1 MHAPLRFQPLFREY
15 IWGARRLGSVL
26 GKPIGD
32 APRYAESWEIV
43 DHGADQSIVAEGPLA
58 GRSLSELLRTSA
70 ADLLGPE
77 LVCNRFPLLLKYLD
91 CDRVLSVQV
100 HPDDTYAQKMTPPDL
115 GKTEA
120 WYIIAAEPGSLI
132 YAGLKQGVG
141 PEELRAACAAGR
153 TDDVLHTLQP
163 SAGDCVF
170 IPAGTVHAL
179 GSGLLVAEIQ
189 QSSDTTFRLFD
200 WNRVDDTGNARP
212 LHVSQAIEVTDYDR
226 GPVDFQTPQDLASGG
241 QRLVGCDKFFLDRFG
256 GTAATEVGG
265 DNRFRILTVV
275 AGQATI
281 AWGDGN
287 SMALPLGQ
295 TALIP
300 AAVGQVTL
308 TGSDPESVVLC
319 MGMP

>member
-1 MHAPLRFQPLFREY
+1 MYAPLSFEPLFREY

-26 GKPIGD
+26 GKPIGN

-43 DHGADQSIVAEGPLA
+43 DHGDDQSVVAQGPLA
-58 GRSLSELLRTSA
+58 GQTLSELLRTQA
-70 ADLLGPE
+70 ADVLGPE
-77 LVCNRFPLLLKYLD
+77 LACDRFPLLLKYLD

-100 HPDDTYAQKMTPPDL
+100 HPDDAYAQRMTPPDL

-132 YAGLKQGVG
+132 YAGLKSGVG
-141 PEELRAACAAGR
+141 PQELRDACAAGR
-153 TDDVLHTLQP
+153 TEDVLHTLQP

-200 WNRVDDTGNARP
+200 WNRVDDAGNSRP
-212 LHVSQAIEVTDYDR
+212 LHVSQAIEVTDYQR
-226 GPVDFQTPQDLASGG
+226 GPVAFQKPQPLPGG
-241 QRLVGCDKFFLDRFG
+241 GERLVACDKFILDRYCG
-256 GTAATEVGG
+256 ASQQRIGG
-265 DNRFRILTVV
+265 DGRFRILTVV
-275 AGQATI
+275 NGSATI
-281 AWGDGN
+281 SWGNGHA
-287 SMALPLGQ
+287 MELPLGQ
-295 TALIP
+295 TTLLP
-300 AAVGQVTL
+300 ASLGQTTL
-308 TGSDPESVVLC
+308 TGCDSQSVVLC

>member
-1 MHAPLRFQPLFREY
+1 MQAPLRFQPLFREY

-43 DHGADQSIVAEGPLA
+43 DHGEDQSIVADGPLA
-58 GRSLSELLRTSA
+58 GQSLSDLLRTSA
-70 ADLLGPE
+70 ADLLGAE
-77 LVCNRFPLLLKYLD
+77 LACDRFPLLLKYLD

-100 HPDDTYAQKMTPPDL
+100 HPDDAYAQKMTPPDL

-120 WYIIAAEPGSLI
+120 WYIIAADPGSLI
-132 YAGLKQGVG
+132 YAGLKAGVG

-153 TDDVLHTLQP
+153 TEDVLHTLQP

-200 WNRVDDTGNARP
+200 WNRVDDAGNSRP
-212 LHVSQAIEVTDYDR
+212 LHVSQAIEVTDYGR
-226 GPVDFQTPQDLASGG
+226 GPVEFQKPQSLPTGG
-241 QRLVGCDKFFLDRFG
+241 QRLVGCDKFFLDRYCG
-256 GTAATEVGG
+256 GSQHEVGG
-265 DNRFRILTVV
+265 DGRFRILTVV
-275 AGQATI
+275 TGGASVAWRDGQ
-281 AWGDGN
+281 
-287 SMALPLGQ
+287 SMPLPLGQ
-295 TALIP
+295 TVLLP
-300 AAVGQVTL
+300 ASLGQVQLLGGDADT
-308 TGSDPESVVLC
+308 VVLC